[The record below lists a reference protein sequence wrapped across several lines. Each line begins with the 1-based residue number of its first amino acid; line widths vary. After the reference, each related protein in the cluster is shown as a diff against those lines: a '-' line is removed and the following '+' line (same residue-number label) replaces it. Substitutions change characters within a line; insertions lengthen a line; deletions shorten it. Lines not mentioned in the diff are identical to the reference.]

1 MDKLVKWH
9 KEMLDEH
16 GWYLHYVP
24 NDTQAPND
32 TNCHTHGLFE
42 NFGHPDLQICF
53 PLHPDLAHQII
64 ATIVS
69 EIKKGARFEQDR
81 TYLGILENEYPI
93 RFIQAVECGRKV
105 LRALIPDEQGGYGA
119 PMYKEQLTML
129 NNGMA
134 LETLHYD
141 PEDIKTV
148 ADVARFFLTAGVE
161 YKLAFHPDT
170 PFEDYVRTDDT
181 RVFTDSQANRLNG
194 VLDKCFELCKARN
207 HDIYEIALGIDSL
220 RRKASIQE
228 GRARPGR
235 GKNNGRSI

>member
-1 MDKLVKWH
+1 
-9 KEMLDEH
+9 
-16 GWYLHYVP
+16 
-24 NDTQAPND
+24 
-32 TNCHTHGLFE
+32 
-42 NFGHPDLQICF
+42 
-53 PLHPDLAHQII
+53 
-64 ATIVS
+64 
-69 EIKKGARFEQDR
+69 
-81 TYLGILENEYPI
+81 
-93 RFIQAVECGRKV
+93 
-105 LRALIPDEQGGYGA
+105 
-119 PMYKEQLTML
+119 
-129 NNGMA
+129 MA